1 MIALE
6 GYSWA
11 VSASSFVLYR
21 GIMPLMHEF
30 HINGRALREKCGC
43 SFAEIFQLLFLQ
55 QVIFILE
62 ELIFKIFVKGTSRL
76 VVCAGWRAI
85 IGLLQFELVR
95 RVQIKGQGSSYRGLV
110 EHFL

>member
-21 GIMPLMHEF
+21 GIMPLMH
-30 HINGRALREKCGC
+30 INGRALREKCGC
-43 SFAEIFQLLFLQ
+43 SFAEIFELLFLQ

-95 RVQIKGQGSSYRGLV
+95 RVQIKG
-110 EHFL
+110 